1 MESDLKRSRSL
12 MSSDV
17 NNSHANS
24 MLTSQEKKQRRRAI
38 KCKSEG
44 VAFMRL
50 SLDPAHAVIPTSLPF
65 EEMKKDSRLE
75 TLSELVHVPAK
86 VSSHC
91 FPCPVYSMV
100 CSCFITLYF

>member
-1 MESDLKRSRSL
+1 MESGHKSSFSH

-17 NNSHANS
+17 SNSHANS
-24 MLTSQEKKQRRRAI
+24 MLTSQEKKHGRRAI

-50 SLDPAHAVIPTSLPF
+50 SLDQAHVTMPRSLPL
-65 EEMKKDSRLE
+65 EERKKDSRLE
-75 TLSELVHVPAK
+75 TLSDLVQVPVK

-91 FPCPVYSMV
+91 FPS
-100 CSCFITLYF
+100 LL